1 MVGGGGRVVGVEYGV
16 FGDWRGCCWRGLW
29 LVMEVEVRVASM
41 RLSLELV
48 VRLVLVLGCGG
59 G

>member
-1 MVGGGGRVVGVEYGV
+1 MGVEYGV